1 MKFDLTQYEPVE
13 ARLERFWA
21 EHPEGRI
28 ETRLLTDPAALDEV
42 VIWAGAWFHA
52 ADEHPAGTGH
62 ASERRGGT
70 GANQFAHLENA
81 ETSSIGRALCNCG
94 YKARRESP
102 RPSREEMTKVQRPDS
117 AGDRQAPVALPG
129 DLHAHRFPPAHPRVA
144 PAESNREALIAEVHT
159 RFKALHVGEK
169 FYPWAAKIVG
179 RPVSQISDLEYSDL
193 DVINQH
199 LGTEQETL
207 AALDVPAAPEPTA
220 LLKGAE

>member
-1 MKFDLTQYEPVE
+1 VKFDLTQYEPVE

-81 ETSSIGRALCNCG
+81 ETSSIGRALCTCG

-102 RPSREEMTKVQRPDS
+102 RPSREEMTKVQRPES
-117 AGDRQAPVALPG
+117 PGDRQAA
-129 DLHAHRFPPAHPRVA
+129 AT
-144 PAESNREALIAEVHT
+144 ETTNREALIGEIHA
-159 RFKALHVGEK
+159 RFKALHAGEK
-169 FYPWAAKIVG
+169 FYPWASKLIG
-179 RPVSQISDLEYSDL
+179 RPVSQIGELDYDDLAT
-193 DVINQH
+193 INQH
-199 LGTEQETL
+199 LCTEQEAL

-220 LLKGAE
+220 LLQGAE